1 MFYTVVIPT
10 MWRSDLLYLALK
22 QYVNSLW
29 INEIILI
36 DNNHNLVNQKKI
48 KDKKVKI
55 ISKKENLFV
64 NPSWNIGCEL
74 SNNDNIIFINDDV
87 FISDI
92 NKLIKVIDNSNFDL
106 VGLDLKNSNKHE
118 EIVITEIDKKTKR
131 PYGFG
136 CCFFIKKEK
145 FKTIPNEI
153 KIWYGD
159 DIQYYSILNKAMVSI
174 PKIQFEMSKTVNS
187 IENLFSIVN
196 DNDQPRYLEF
206 CKENKIEIII

>member
-74 SNNDNIIFINDDV
+74 SSNDNIIFINDDV

-196 DNDQPRYLEF
+196 DNDKPRYLEF

>member
-1 MFYTVVIPT
+1 
-10 MWRSDLLYLALK
+10 
-22 QYVNSLW
+22 LW

>member
-196 DNDQPRYLEF
+196 DNDNPRYLEF

>member
-74 SNNDNIIFINDDV
+74 SSNDNIIFINDDV

-159 DIQYYSILNKAMVSI
+159 DIQYYSNLNKAMVSI

>member
-87 FISDI
+87 FISNI

-196 DNDQPRYLEF
+196 DNDKPRYLEF